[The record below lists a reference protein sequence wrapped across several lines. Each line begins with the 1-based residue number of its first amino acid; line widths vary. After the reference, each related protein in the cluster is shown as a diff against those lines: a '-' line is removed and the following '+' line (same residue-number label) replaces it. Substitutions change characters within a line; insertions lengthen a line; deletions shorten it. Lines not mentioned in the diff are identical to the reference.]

1 MKFNEELP
9 SANHYS
15 ITAYDTHYVEIN
27 HKRINTN
34 CIVAPSHAGE
44 WAVNDFQAL
53 SAEHIDTLLA
63 LKPEIILIGTGTKHL
78 LPSEPLLKTLVNT
91 RIGFEIMHTAAAC
104 RTYNILMG
112 EGRNVVAGLFMM
124 ETAT

>member
-9 SANHYS
+9 STNHYS
-15 ITAYDTHYVEIN
+15 ITAYDKDYVEIN
-27 HKRINTN
+27 HKRITTN
-34 CIVAPSHAGE
+34 CLVAPNHAGE
-44 WAVNDFQAL
+44 WAVDNFQTL
-53 SAEHIDTLLA
+53 SVEHIDNVLA
-63 LKPEIILIGTGTKHL
+63 LKPEIILLGTGIQHL
-78 LPSEPLLKTLVNT
+78 LPSEPLLKILVNT

-124 ETAT
+124 KTAI